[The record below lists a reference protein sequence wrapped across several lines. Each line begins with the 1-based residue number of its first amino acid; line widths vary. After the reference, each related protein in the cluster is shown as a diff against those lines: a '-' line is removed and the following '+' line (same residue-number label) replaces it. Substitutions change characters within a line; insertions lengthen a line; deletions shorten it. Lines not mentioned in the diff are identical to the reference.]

1 MENTQPIIEK
11 KDNIIT
17 ETVSQ
22 NLKNVEHRTDP
33 FDHWVY
39 NEVLPIEIA
48 EDLLKLPIETPKI
61 SFYSGKRET
70 NNSTRVFLNKENCSK
85 YNCMQDV
92 VNVFNDPNII
102 LQLSNICGKNLTK
115 GKLRIE
121 YTMDT
126 GSFWLEPHLDIKEK
140 MITFLIYLSKD
151 PSSNEWGTTIYK
163 SDLTFHSKAP
173 YKQNLGLMFMAD
185 ENTWHGVP
193 EQNIQGIRR
202 NLIINYVTNDWKSV
216 HELAPAKLIV

>member
-1 MENTQPIIEK
+1 MDTSNINTNTNTNTKNHIVEIV
-11 KDNIIT
+11 NR
-17 ETVSQ
+17 
-22 NLKNVEHRTDP
+22 NLKSAELKTNP
-33 FDHWVY
+33 FKHWIF
-39 NEVLPIEIA
+39 NKVLPIKTA
-48 EDLLKLPIETPKI
+48 EDFLKLLIDVPEI

-70 NNSTRVFLNKENCSK
+70 NNNTRVFLNKENCNK
-85 YNCMQDV
+85 YSCMQDV
-92 VNVFNDPNII
+92 VDIFNNPEII

-140 MITFLIYLSKD
+140 MITFLIYLSND
-151 PSSNEWGTTIYK
+151 PNSSEWGTTVYNN
-163 SDLTFHSKAP
+163 DLTFHSKAP

-185 ENTWHGVP
+185 KNTWHGVP

-202 NLIINYVTNDWKSV
+202 NLIINYVTSDWKSV
-216 HELAPAKLIV
+216 HELAPV

>member
-1 MENTQPIIEK
+1 MDTLNINTNTNTK
-11 KDNIIT
+11 NNIVEI
-17 ETVSQ
+17 VNR
-22 NLKNVEHRTDP
+22 NLKSTELKTNP
-33 FDHWVY
+33 FKHWIF
-39 NEVLPIEIA
+39 NKVLPIKTA
-48 EDLLKLPIETPKI
+48 EDFLKLLIDVPKI

-85 YNCMQDV
+85 YSCMQDV
-92 VNVFNDPNII
+92 VDIFNNPEII

-140 MITFLIYLSKD
+140 MITFLIYLSND
-151 PSSNEWGTTIYK
+151 PNSSEWGTTVYNN
-163 SDLTFHSKAP
+163 DLTFHSKAP

-185 ENTWHGVP
+185 KNTWHGVP

-202 NLIINYVTNDWKSV
+202 NLIINYVTSDWKSV
-216 HELAPAKLIV
+216 HELAPV

>member
-1 MENTQPIIEK
+1 MDTSNINTNTNTK
-11 KDNIIT
+11 NNIVEI
-17 ETVSQ
+17 VNR
-22 NLKNVEHRTDP
+22 NLKNAELKTNP
-33 FDHWVY
+33 FNHWIF
-39 NEVLPIEIA
+39 NKVLPIKIA
-48 EDLLKLPIETPKI
+48 EDFLKLLIDVPEI

-85 YNCMQDV
+85 YSCMQDV
-92 VNVFNDPNII
+92 VDIFNNPEII

-140 MITFLIYLSKD
+140 MITFLVYLSND
-151 PSSNEWGTTIYK
+151 PNSSEWGTTVYNN
-163 SDLTFHSKAP
+163 DLTFHSKAP

-185 ENTWHGVP
+185 KNTWHGVP

-202 NLIINYVTNDWKSV
+202 NLIINYVTSDWKSV
-216 HELAPAKLIV
+216 HELAPV